1 MLLPHYALEIR
12 NGNTEDLDG
21 AWCLYIDGVS
31 SLKPGLS
38 NFSSNMGLSLMI
50 IDFNSNMT
58 VMVGLIQSRHGL
70 FYPTLFFLLLDVRR
84 DLGYISDSN
93 VNIIF

>member
-12 NGNTEDLDG
+12 NGNTKDLDG

-38 NFSSNMGLSLMI
+38 NFSSNMGLNLMI
-50 IDFNSNMT
+50 IDFNSNRT

-70 FYPTLFFLLLDVRR
+70 FYPTLFFFFFRCTKR
-84 DLGYISDSN
+84 FSYISDSN